1 MTGRPGEAK
10 PPVLLGAVAWP
21 LLWVLIF
28 SIPWEKSLMVAGVGT
43 ITRLLGVLAV
53 LAGIA
58 AVIQRRSFR
67 RPNLALLLAAAF
79 VLWNA
84 MTLLWSYAPAATE
97 AKVLTLGQ
105 LLVMLWLI
113 WELCG
118 TASRQTALMAAYVA
132 GAAVS
137 SVLTILRFAQGLQTY
152 YRRYAA
158 TGFEPNDLGLTVA
171 LSIPLALHLASR
183 GRGALRWVWR
193 GAVALAIAA
202 ILLSASRT
210 ALVVS
215 YAAFAYPLWT
225 WRKSDLSQ
233 RTSCVVLF
241 SLLVLG
247 PLYLAPHSS
256 RQRLAT
262 LLAEDTTGNL
272 HSRKQ
277 IWKSGLR
284 VLLFERPLIGVGAGA
299 YPEAVRPRLGTPA
312 IAGHQYVAH
321 NTYLSVLVE
330 SGLIGFGLFAL
341 TILVLAAFVW
351 MLPSTERALWSVMLL
366 VCGVGV
372 TTLTWEHRKPVWF
385 MAALITTAWA
395 RSFRPEGEPR

>member
-1 MTGRPGEAK
+1 MTKRAPAWFER
-10 PPVLLGAVAWP
+10 AVAWP
-21 LLWVLIF
+21 LLWVLVF

-43 ITRLLGVLAV
+43 ITHLLGVLAV

-58 AVIQRRSFR
+58 AVAQRRALR
-67 RPNLALLLAAAF
+67 RPNLVLMLAAAF

-84 MTLLWSYAPAATE
+84 TTLLWSYAPAATE
-97 AKVLTLGQ
+97 AKALTLGQ
-105 LLVMLWLI
+105 LLVMVWLI

-118 TASRQTALMAAYVA
+118 TAARETALLAAYVA

-137 SVLTILRFAQGLQTY
+137 SALTILRFAQGLQTY

-171 LSIPLALHLASR
+171 LSIPLALHLALR
-183 GRGALRWVWR
+183 GRGSQRWVWR

-215 YAAFAYPLWT
+215 FAGFGYSLWT

-233 RTSCVVLF
+233 KISCLVLL

-247 PLYLAPHSS
+247 PLYLAPLYS

-262 LLAEDTTGNL
+262 LLDEATTGTL
-272 HSRKQ
+272 HNRTQ
-277 IWKSGLR
+277 IWKAGVKVFL
-284 VLLFERPLIGVGAGA
+284 ERPLIGVGAGG

-312 IAGHQYVAH
+312 IAGHRYVAH

-330 SGLIGFGLFAL
+330 SGSIGFGLFAL
-341 TILVLAAFVW
+341 TILTLAAFVW
-351 MLPSTERALWSVMLL
+351 MMPPMERALWSVMLL

-372 TTLTWEHRKPVWF
+372 MTLTWEHRKPVWF
-385 MAALITTAWA
+385 IAALITTAWA
-395 RSFRPEGEPR
+395 RSYRPEGEPR

>member
-1 MTGRPGEAK
+1 VTERIPGWIDR
-10 PPVLLGAVAWP
+10 AVAWP
-21 LLWVLIF
+21 LLWVLVF
-28 SIPWEKSLMVAGVGT
+28 SIPWEKSLLIAGVGT
-43 ITRLLGVLAV
+43 ITRLLGVLTV
-53 LAGIA
+53 LAGIG
-58 AVIQRRSFR
+58 AVLQRRSLR
-67 RPNLALLLAAAF
+67 RPNLVLILAAGF

-105 LLVMLWLI
+105 LLVMFWLI

-118 TASRQTALMAAYVA
+118 TAARETALMAAYVA

-137 SVLTILRFAQGLQTY
+137 SALTILRFAQGLETY

-171 LSIPLALHLASR
+171 LSIPLSLHLALR
-183 GRGALRWVWR
+183 GRGPLRWVWR

-215 YAAFAYPLWT
+215 FAGFLYPVWT

-233 RTSCVVLF
+233 KVSFLMLF
-241 SLLVLG
+241 GLLVLG
-247 PLYLAPHSS
+247 PLYLAPGSS
-256 RQRLAT
+256 RQRLST
-262 LLAEDTTGNL
+262 LLAEATTGTL
-272 HSRKQ
+272 HNRKQ
-277 IWKSGLR
+277 IWKAGLK
-284 VLLFERPLIGVGAGA
+284 VFLLERPLLGVGAGG

-321 NTYLSVLVE
+321 NTFLSVLVE
-330 SGLIGFGLFAL
+330 SGLIGCGLFAA

-351 MLPSTERALWSVMLL
+351 MMPFTERALWSVMLL

-385 MAALITTAWA
+385 IAALITTAWA

>member
-1 MTGRPGEAK
+1 MTGRPSAWIDR
-10 PPVLLGAVAWP
+10 VVAWP
-21 LLWVLIF
+21 LLWVLVF

-58 AVIQRRSFR
+58 TMIQRRSFR
-67 RPNLALLLAAAF
+67 RPNLALVLAAAF
-79 VLWNA
+79 VVWNA
-84 MTLLWSYAPAATE
+84 KTLLWSYAPAATA

-118 TASRQTALMAAYVA
+118 SASRQTALMAAYVA

-152 YRRYAA
+152 YLRYAA
-158 TGFEPNDLGLTVA
+158 AGFEPNDLGLTVA
-171 LSIPLALHLASR
+171 LSIPLALHLGSR
-183 GRGALRWVWR
+183 GRGPLRWVWR
-193 GAVALAIAA
+193 GAVALSIAA

-210 ALVVS
+210 ALVVT

-233 RTSCVVLF
+233 KTSCVVLF

-277 IWKSGLR
+277 IWKAGLR
-284 VLLFERPLIGVGAGA
+284 VLLFERPLLGVGAGA

-330 SGLIGFGLFAL
+330 SGLIGFGLFTL

>member
-1 MTGRPGEAK
+1 VTERIPGWIDR
-10 PPVLLGAVAWP
+10 AVAWP
-21 LLWVLIF
+21 LLWVLVF
-28 SIPWEKSLMVAGVGT
+28 SIPWEKSLLIAGVGT
-43 ITRLLGVLAV
+43 ITRLLGVLTV
-53 LAGIA
+53 LAGIG
-58 AVIQRRSFR
+58 AVLQRRSLR
-67 RPNLALLLAAAF
+67 RPNLVLILAAGF

-105 LLVMLWLI
+105 LLVMFWLI

-118 TASRQTALMAAYVA
+118 TAARETALMAAYVA

-137 SVLTILRFAQGLQTY
+137 SALTILRFAQGLETY

-171 LSIPLALHLASR
+171 LSIPLSLHLALR
-183 GRGALRWVWR
+183 GRGPLRWVWR

-215 YAAFAYPLWT
+215 FAGFLYPVWT

-233 RTSCVVLF
+233 KVSFLMLF
-241 SLLVLG
+241 GLLVLG
-247 PLYLAPHSS
+247 PLYLAPGSS
-256 RQRLAT
+256 RQRLST
-262 LLAEDTTGNL
+262 LLAEATTGTL
-272 HSRKQ
+272 HNRKQ
-277 IWKSGLR
+277 IWKAGLK
-284 VLLFERPLIGVGAGA
+284 VFLLERPLLGVGAGG

-321 NTYLSVLVE
+321 NTFLSVLVE
-330 SGLIGFGLFAL
+330 SGLIGCGLFAAA
-341 TILVLAAFVW
+341 ILVLAAFVW
-351 MLPSTERALWSVMLL
+351 MMPFTERALWSVMLL

-385 MAALITTAWA
+385 IAALITTAWA

>member
-1 MTGRPGEAK
+1 VIEPTPGWLER
-10 PPVLLGAVAWP
+10 AVAWP
-21 LLWVLIF
+21 LLWVLVF
-28 SIPWEKSLMVAGVGT
+28 SIPWEKSLTVAGVGT
-43 ITRLLGVLAV
+43 ITHLLGVLAA

-58 AVIQRRSFR
+58 AVVQRRAFR
-67 RPNLALLLAAAF
+67 RPNLALVLAAAF
-79 VLWNA
+79 VLWSA
-84 MTLLWSYAPAATE
+84 MTLSWSYAPAATG

-105 LLVMLWLI
+105 LFVMMWLI
-113 WELCG
+113 WERCG
-118 TASRQTALMAAYVA
+118 TEIRLSSLTAAYVA

-152 YRRYAA
+152 YQRYAA

-183 GRGALRWVWR
+183 GRGPLRWVWR

-225 WRKSDLSQ
+225 WRKSDRSQ
-233 RTSCVVLF
+233 KTSCVVLF

-262 LLAEDTTGNL
+262 LLAEDTPGNL

-277 IWKSGLR
+277 IWKAGLK

-312 IAGHQYVAH
+312 IAGHRYVAH

-330 SGLIGFGLFAL
+330 SGFIGFGLFAL

-351 MLPSTERALWSVMLL
+351 IMPFTERALWSVMLL

-372 TTLTWEHRKPVWF
+372 TMLTWEHRKPLWF
-385 MAALITTAWA
+385 IAALITTAWA
-395 RSFRPEGEPR
+395 RSFRLEGEPR

>member
-1 MTGRPGEAK
+1 
-10 PPVLLGAVAWP
+10 
-21 LLWVLIF
+21 
-28 SIPWEKSLMVAGVGT
+28 MVAGVGT

-53 LAGIA
+53 LAGVA
-58 AVIQRRSFR
+58 TVIQRRTIR
-67 RPNLALLLAAAF
+67 RPNLALMLAAAF

-84 MTLLWSYAPAATE
+84 MTLFWSYAPAATE

-105 LLVMLWLI
+105 LLVMFWLI

-118 TASRQTALMAAYVA
+118 TAARQTALMAAYVA
-132 GAAVS
+132 GAMVA
-137 SVLTILRFAQGLQTY
+137 SVLTILRYAQGLQTY

-171 LSIPLALHLASR
+171 LSIPLALHLALR
-183 GRGALRWVWR
+183 GRGPLRWVWR

-215 YAAFAYPLWT
+215 FAGFGYSLWT

-233 RTSCVVLF
+233 KVSCVVLL

-247 PLYLAPHSS
+247 PLYLAPLSS

-277 IWKSGLR
+277 IWKAGLR
-284 VLLFERPLIGVGAGA
+284 VFLFERPLLGVGAGG
-299 YPEAVRPRLGTPA
+299 YPEAVRPQLGTPA
-312 IAGHQYVAH
+312 RAGHQYVAH

-330 SGLIGFGLFAL
+330 SGVIGFGLFAI
-341 TILVLAAFVW
+341 TILVLVAFVW
-351 MLPSTERALWSVMLL
+351 MLPSAERALWSVMLL

-372 TTLTWEHRKPVWF
+372 TTLTWEHRKPVWLI
-385 MAALITTAWA
+385 AALITTAWA

>member
-1 MTGRPGEAK
+1 M
-10 PPVLLGAVAWP
+10 
-21 LLWVLIF
+21 
-28 SIPWEKSLMVAGVGT
+28 
-43 ITRLLGVLAV
+43 
-53 LAGIA
+53 
-58 AVIQRRSFR
+58 
-67 RPNLALLLAAAF
+67 
-79 VLWNA
+79 
-84 MTLLWSYAPAATE
+84 
-97 AKVLTLGQ
+97 
-105 LLVMLWLI
+105 
-113 WELCG
+113 
-118 TASRQTALMAAYVA
+118 
-132 GAAVS
+132 
-137 SVLTILRFAQGLQTY
+137 
-152 YRRYAA
+152 
-158 TGFEPNDLGLTVA
+158 
-171 LSIPLALHLASR
+171 
-183 GRGALRWVWR
+183 
-193 GAVALAIAA
+193 
-202 ILLSASRT
+202 
-210 ALVVS
+210 
-215 YAAFAYPLWT
+215 
-225 WRKSDLSQ
+225 
-233 RTSCVVLF
+233 
-241 SLLVLG
+241 LG

-351 MLPSTERALWSVMLL
+351 MMPSTERALCSVMLL

-385 MAALITTAWA
+385 IAALITTIWA
-395 RSFRPEGEPR
+395 RSSRPEGEPQ

>member
-1 MTGRPGEAK
+1 VNDRIPSW
-10 PPVLLGAVAWP
+10 LDRAVAWP
-21 LLWVLIF
+21 LLWVLVF
-28 SIPWEKSLMVAGVGT
+28 SIPWEKSLLVVGVGT

-53 LAGIA
+53 LAGIG
-58 AVIQRRSFR
+58 VVLQRRSLR
-67 RPNLALLLAAAF
+67 RPNLVLILAAGF

-84 MTLLWSYAPAATE
+84 MTWLWSYAPAATE
-97 AKVLTLGQ
+97 AKTLTLGQ
-105 LLVMLWLI
+105 LLVMFWLI

-118 TASRQTALMAAYVA
+118 TAARETALMAAYVA

-137 SVLTILRFAQGLQTY
+137 SVLTILRFAQGLETY

-171 LSIPLALHLASR
+171 LSIPLALALALR
-183 GRGALRWVWR
+183 GRGPLRWVWR
-193 GAVALAIAA
+193 GAVALAITA

-215 YAAFAYPLWT
+215 FAGFLYPLWT

-233 RTSCVVLF
+233 KISSLVLF
-241 SLLVLG
+241 GLLVLG
-247 PLYLAPHSS
+247 PLYLAPSSS
-256 RQRLAT
+256 RQRLST
-262 LLAEDTTGNL
+262 LLAEATTGTL
-272 HSRKQ
+272 HNRKQ
-277 IWKSGLR
+277 IWKAGLK
-284 VLLFERPLIGVGAGA
+284 VFLLERPLLGVGAGG

-330 SGLIGFGLFAL
+330 SGLIGFGLLAA
-341 TILVLAAFVW
+341 TILVLAASVW
-351 MLPSTERALWSVMLL
+351 MMPFTERALWSVMLL

-385 MAALITTAWA
+385 IAALITTAWA
-395 RSFRPEGEPR
+395 RSFRNEGELR

>member
-1 MTGRPGEAK
+1 MTERTPGWIDR
-10 PPVLLGAVAWP
+10 AVAWP
-21 LLWVLIF
+21 LLWVLVF
-28 SIPWEKSLMVAGVGT
+28 SIPWEKSLLVAGVGT

-58 AVIQRRSFR
+58 ALVQRRTLR
-67 RPNLALLLAAAF
+67 RPNLALILAAGF

-105 LLVMLWLI
+105 LLVMFWLI

-118 TASRQTALMAAYVA
+118 TAARETALMAAYVA

-137 SVLTILRFAQGLQTY
+137 SVLTILRFAQGLETY

-171 LSIPLALHLASR
+171 LSIPLSLDLALR
-183 GRGALRWVWR
+183 GRGPLRWAWR

-202 ILLSASRT
+202 SLLSASRT

-215 YAAFAYPLWT
+215 FAGFLYPLWT

-233 RTSCVVLF
+233 KVSCLLLF
-241 SLLVLG
+241 GLLVLG
-247 PLYLAPHSS
+247 PLYLAPGSS
-256 RQRLAT
+256 RQRLST
-262 LLAEDTTGNL
+262 LLAEATTGTL
-272 HSRKQ
+272 HNRKQ
-277 IWKSGLR
+277 IWKAGLK
-284 VLLFERPLIGVGAGA
+284 VFLLERPLLGVGAGG

-330 SGLIGFGLFAL
+330 SGLIGWGLFAA
-341 TILVLAAFVW
+341 TILVLAASVW
-351 MLPSTERALWSVMLL
+351 MMPFTERALWSVMLL

-385 MAALITTAWA
+385 IAALITTAWA
-395 RSFRPEGEPR
+395 RSFRTEGEPR

>member
-1 MTGRPGEAK
+1 
-10 PPVLLGAVAWP
+10 VL
-21 LLWVLIF
+21 
-28 SIPWEKSLMVAGVGT
+28 
-43 ITRLLGVLAV
+43 
-53 LAGIA
+53 
-58 AVIQRRSFR
+58 QRRSLR
-67 RPNLALLLAAAF
+67 RPNLVLILAAGF

-105 LLVMLWLI
+105 LLVMFWLI

-118 TASRQTALMAAYVA
+118 TAAREAALMAAYVA

-137 SVLTILRFAQGLQTY
+137 SALTILRFAQGLETY

-171 LSIPLALHLASR
+171 LSIPLSLHLALR
-183 GRGALRWVWR
+183 GRGPLRWVWR

-215 YAAFAYPLWT
+215 FAGFLYPVWT

-233 RTSCVVLF
+233 KVSFLMLF
-241 SLLVLG
+241 GLLVLG
-247 PLYLAPHSS
+247 PLYLAPGSS
-256 RQRLAT
+256 RQRLST
-262 LLAEDTTGNL
+262 LLAEATTGTL
-272 HSRKQ
+272 HNRKQ
-277 IWKSGLR
+277 IWKAGLK
-284 VLLFERPLIGVGAGA
+284 VFLLERPLLGVGAGG

-321 NTYLSVLVE
+321 NTFLSVLVE
-330 SGLIGFGLFAL
+330 SGLIGCGLFAAA
-341 TILVLAAFVW
+341 ILVLAAFVW
-351 MLPSTERALWSVMLL
+351 MMPFTERALWSVMLL

-385 MAALITTAWA
+385 IAALITTAWA

>member
-1 MTGRPGEAK
+1 
-10 PPVLLGAVAWP
+10 
-21 LLWVLIF
+21 LI
-28 SIPWEKSLMVAGVGT
+28 AGVGT
-43 ITRLLGVLAV
+43 ITRLLGVLTV
-53 LAGIA
+53 LAGIG
-58 AVIQRRSFR
+58 AVLQRRSLR
-67 RPNLALLLAAAF
+67 RPNLVLILAAGF

-105 LLVMLWLI
+105 LLVMFWLI
-113 WELCG
+113 WELCE
-118 TASRQTALMAAYVA
+118 TAARETALMAAYVA
-132 GAAVS
+132 GAAVA
-137 SVLTILRFAQGLQTY
+137 SVLTILRFAQGLETY

-171 LSIPLALHLASR
+171 LSIPLALHLAAR
-183 GRGALRWVWR
+183 GRGPLRWVWR

-210 ALVVS
+210 ALLVS
-215 YAAFAYPLWT
+215 FVGFAYPLWT

-233 RTSCVVLF
+233 KISCLVLF

-262 LLAEDTTGNL
+262 LLAEATAGTL
-272 HSRKQ
+272 HNRTQ
-277 IWKSGLR
+277 IWKAGAR
-284 VLLFERPLIGVGAGA
+284 VFLERPWRGVGAGG
-299 YPEAVRPRLGTPA
+299 YPEAVRPQLGTPA
-312 IAGHQYVAH
+312 LAGHQYVAH

-351 MLPSTERALWSVMLL
+351 IMPSTERALWSVMLL

-385 MAALITTAWA
+385 IAALITTAWA
-395 RSFRPEGEPR
+395 RSFRPAGESR

>member
-1 MTGRPGEAK
+1 VTKRPAAWFET
-10 PPVLLGAVAWP
+10 AVAWP
-21 LLWVLIF
+21 LLWALVF

-43 ITRLLGVLAV
+43 ITRLVGVLAV

-58 AVIQRRSFR
+58 AVIQRRALR
-67 RPNLALLLAAAF
+67 RPNLVLMLAAAF
-79 VLWNA
+79 VAWNA
-84 MTLLWSYAPAATE
+84 LTLLWSYAPAATA
-97 AKVLTLGQ
+97 AKALTLGQ
-105 LLVMLWLI
+105 LLVMVWLI

-118 TASRQTALMAAYVA
+118 TASRETALMAAYVA

-137 SVLTILRFAQGLQTY
+137 SVLTILRFEQGLQTY

-171 LSIPLALHLASR
+171 LSIPLALHLSMR
-183 GRGALRWVWR
+183 GRGPLRWLWR
-193 GAVALAIAA
+193 CAVALAIAA

-215 YAAFAYPLWT
+215 LAGFAYPLWT
-225 WRKSDLSQ
+225 WRKSDLWQ
-233 RTSCVVLF
+233 KLSCLVLL
-241 SLLVLG
+241 SLLLLG
-247 PLYLAPHSS
+247 PLYLAPVSS

-262 LLAEDTTGNL
+262 RLAEDTTWTL
-272 HSRKQ
+272 HSRTQ

-284 VLLFERPLIGVGAGA
+284 VLLFERPLLGVGAGA

-330 SGLIGFGLFAL
+330 SGLIGFGLFSL
-341 TILVLAAFVW
+341 TILALGAFVW
-351 MLPSTERALWSVMLL
+351 MMPAAERALWTVMLL

-372 TTLTWEHRKPVWF
+372 LTLTWEHRKPVWLI
-385 MAALITTAWA
+385 AALIMTAWA
-395 RSFRPEGEPR
+395 RSFRLEGEPR

>member
-1 MTGRPGEAK
+1 MTERTPAWIER
-10 PPVLLGAVAWP
+10 AVAWP
-21 LLWVLIF
+21 LLWVLVF

-53 LAGIA
+53 LAGMA
-58 AVIQRRSFR
+58 TVIERRRFR

-97 AKVLTLGQ
+97 AKALTLGQ
-105 LLVMLWLI
+105 LLVMIWLI

-137 SVLTILRFAQGLQTY
+137 SVLTILRFAQGLETY

-171 LSIPLALHLASR
+171 LSIPLALHLAPR
-183 GRGALRWVWR
+183 GRGPLRWVWR
-193 GAVALAIAA
+193 GAVVLAIAA

-215 YAAFAYPLWT
+215 FAGFAYPLWT

-233 RTSCVVLF
+233 KISCLVLF

-247 PLYLAPHSS
+247 PLYLAPHFS

-262 LLAEDTTGNL
+262 LLAEATSGTL
-272 HSRKQ
+272 HNRTQ
-277 IWKSGLR
+277 IWKAGVKVFL
-284 VLLFERPLIGVGAGA
+284 ERPLLGVGAGA

-312 IAGHQYVAH
+312 LAGHRYVAH

-341 TILVLAAFVW
+341 MILVLAAFVW
-351 MLPSTERALWSVMLL
+351 MMPFTERALWSVMLL

-385 MAALITTAWA
+385 IAALITTAWA
-395 RSFRPEGEPR
+395 RSFRPAGEPR